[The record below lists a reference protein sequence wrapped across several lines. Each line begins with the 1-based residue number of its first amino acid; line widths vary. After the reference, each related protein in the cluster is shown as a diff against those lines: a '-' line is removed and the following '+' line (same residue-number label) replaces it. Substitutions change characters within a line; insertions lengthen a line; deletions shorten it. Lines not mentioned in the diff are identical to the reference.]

1 MDLIGS
7 AGWIPASRPTRIPSM
22 GNSRYSVWV
31 LYLAIA
37 LGMLLGSGW
46 VYLVAAWAL
55 PIVLLTHLV
64 EYFMKRDVFE
74 KAGGSM
80 GYHFVQTMIYGLF
93 HWKPLEEEQA
103 KEEA

>member
-1 MDLIGS
+1 
-7 AGWIPASRPTRIPSM
+7 
-22 GNSRYSVWV
+22 
-31 LYLAIA
+31 
-37 LGMLLGSGW
+37 
-46 VYLVAAWAL
+46 
-55 PIVLLTHLV
+55 
-64 EYFMKRDVFE
+64 MKRDVFE